1 MTYIVLHVSAGL
13 TQLDDLE
20 VVDVGEQN
28 NIPQWREVCTL
39 TIIIIVCG
47 EIHYLRHE
55 YRVPMCLRGVC
66 LLEILNT

>member
-1 MTYIVLHVSAGL
+1 MLHVSAGL

-39 TIIIIVCG
+39 TIIIVCG
-47 EIHYLRHE
+47 EIHYLCHE

-66 LLEILNT
+66 LLEILST